1 MDPIKEDQDIDFN
14 KIEILSKA
22 PSKKYLRKLIEY
34 CFLIRNKVN
43 CLDKYDRTPVTENFP
58 QDLNIS
64 EADAHSVIMKLTN
77 NL

>member
-1 MDPIKEDQDIDFN
+1 MDAIKEDQDIDFK
-14 KIEILSKA
+14 KIEILSNA

-34 CFLIRNKVN
+34 CFLVRNKVN
-43 CLDKYDRTPVTENFP
+43 CLDKFDRTPVTENFA

-64 EADAHSVIMKLTN
+64 EADAHSVILKLQN